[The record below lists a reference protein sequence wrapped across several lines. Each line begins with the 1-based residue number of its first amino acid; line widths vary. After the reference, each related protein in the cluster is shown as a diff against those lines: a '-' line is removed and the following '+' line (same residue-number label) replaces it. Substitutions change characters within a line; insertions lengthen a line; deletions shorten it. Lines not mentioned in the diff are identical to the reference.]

1 MKNKPKITLC
11 LSAFLMLA
19 VLGQPSFSAD
29 RKKEEK
35 SAYQFTH
42 ELKLN
47 HTPVKNQART
57 GTCWCFATISFVEAE
72 MLRMGQPE
80 VDLSEMFV
88 VHNAY
93 VDKADSYIKLHGKA
107 NFSAGGQSHDVMDQF
122 RKHGAVPESVYP
134 GMIPGEKRHNHGEL
148 SRVLD
153 GMLEGVLKRRWEDR
167 VTPQWPLALDAVLNV
182 YLGQRPEDFEY
193 QGRKYTPQSFLKEY
207 MKFNP
212 DDYVELTSYSHHPFY
227 TQVRLEIPDNWTFN
241 DQYYNIPIDELEQ
254 LVNHALKSGYTV
266 AWDGDVSEKE
276 FSTRETGY
284 AIVPQKDWEDKNE
297 KERSQKP
304 VGPVAEKEITQELRQ
319 ETFANFSTTDDHLMH
334 IVGLARDQKGTPFYL
349 TKNSGGTERKYG
361 GYVYMSKSYLRL
373 KTMAVMVHKDALP
386 AELRAKLNIQ

>member
-1 MKNKPKITLC
+1 MKNKPKITLY

-19 VLGQPSFSAD
+19 VMGQPSFAAA

-35 SAYQFTH
+35 SAYQFTQ

-93 VDKADSYIKLHGKA
+93 LDKADSYIKLHGKA
-107 NFSAGGQSHDVMDQF
+107 NFSAGGQSHDVMDQL

-153 GMLEGVLKRRWEDR
+153 GMLEGVLKKRWEDR
-167 VTPQWPLALDAVLNV
+167 VTPQWPLALNAVLDV
-182 YLGQRPEDFEY
+182 YLGKLPQEFEY
-193 QGRKYTPQSFLKEY
+193 QGQKYTPQSFLKDY

-212 DDYVELTSYSHHPFY
+212 DDYVELTSYNHHPFY
-227 TQVRLEIPDNWTFN
+227 TPVRLEIPDNWTFN
-241 DQYYNIPIDELEQ
+241 DQYYNVPIDELEQ
-254 LVNHALKSGYTV
+254 VINHALKNQFTV

-284 AIVPQKDWEDKNE
+284 AIVPLKDWEDKNE
-297 KERSQKP
+297 RERNEKP
-304 VGPVAEKEITQELRQ
+304 TEPVAEKEVTQEMRQ
-319 ETFANFSTTDDHLMH
+319 ETFADFSTTDDHLMH
-334 IVGLARDQKGTPFYL
+334 IVGMARDQKGTPFYL
-349 TKNSGGTERKYG
+349 TKNSGGTERKND
-361 GYVYMSKSYLRL
+361 GYVYMSRAYVRL

-386 AELRAKLNIQ
+386 AELRAKLGL